1 MLAVWSEFDLTPA
14 QGRLLQYLDPEHP
27 TPMAELACKH
37 SCDASN
43 ITGLVD
49 RLEARG
55 LIERTSSAQDRRL
68 KMIAVTPAGAELRQR
83 LLDRLAEPPAFI
95 SALTESEQ
103 RKLRDLLRKATAG
116 GVAG

>member
-1 MLAVWSEFDLTPA
+1 
-14 QGRLLQYLDPEHP
+14 
-27 TPMAELACKH
+27 MAELACKH